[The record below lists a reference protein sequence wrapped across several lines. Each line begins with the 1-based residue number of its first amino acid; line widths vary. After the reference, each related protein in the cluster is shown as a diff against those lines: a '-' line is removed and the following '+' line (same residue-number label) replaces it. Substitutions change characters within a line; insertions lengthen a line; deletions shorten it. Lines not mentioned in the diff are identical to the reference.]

1 MIVNILVAD
10 DSPEM
15 VQIVSAYLKKAGFTV
30 FTALDGEMAL
40 DVFYQEKLDLAIIDW
55 MMPKIDGIE
64 VLKTIKAESSL
75 KILMLTAKTTGEDE
89 FLSLSS
95 GADDYITKPFHP
107 QVLLLRVKKL
117 LGLTHSFYA
126 KNLLIDPANLKVWK
140 HEEALDLTKK
150 EFDLLMMLVNNRG
163 TILTREQLLIG
174 VWGMDYDGVARTVD
188 THIRRLR
195 EKIGDEIIT
204 TKRGVG
210 YLIEK
215 EN

>member
-1 MIVNILVAD
+1 MNILVAD

>member
-1 MIVNILVAD
+1 MNILVAD

-15 VQIVSAYLKKAGFTV
+15 VQILQAYLQKAGFTV
-30 FTALDGEMAL
+30 FTALDGEAAL
-40 DVFYQEKLDLAIIDW
+40 DLFYQEKLDLAIVDW
-55 MMPKIDGIE
+55 MMPKIDGLE
-64 VLKTIKAESSL
+64 VIQTIKAESSL
-75 KILMLTAKTTGEDE
+75 KVLMLTAKSTGEDE

-95 GADDYITKPFHP
+95 GADDFITKPFHP
-107 QVLLLRVKKL
+107 QVLLVRIKKL
-117 LGLTHSFYA
+117 LGVTETITI
-126 KNLLIDPANLKVWK
+126 KNLVVDPANLKVWK
-140 HEEALDLTKK
+140 DEHVLALTKI
-150 EFDLLMMLVNNRG
+150 ESDLLLMFIKNRG
-163 TILTREQLLIG
+163 QILTREQLLIG
-174 VWGMDYDGVARTVD
+174 VWGMNYDGVARTVD

>member
-1 MIVNILVAD
+1 MNILIAD

-15 VQIVSAYLKKAGFTV
+15 VQILSAYMKQAGFTV
-30 FTALDGEMAL
+30 FPSFDGEAALDL
-40 DVFYQEKLDLAIIDW
+40 FYTEKIDLAIIDW

-64 VLKTIKAESSL
+64 VIKTIKSESPV

-95 GADDYITKPFHP
+95 GADDFLTKPFHP
-107 QVLLLRVKKL
+107 QVLVLRVKKL
-117 LGLTHSFYA
+117 LGVTELVTVKS
-126 KNLLIDPANLKVWK
+126 LVIDPTKLSVWK
-140 HEEALDLTKK
+140 NERSIDLTKK
-150 EFDLLMMLVNNRG
+150 EIDLLLFFVKNRG
-163 TILTREQLLIG
+163 TILSREQLLIG
-174 VWGMDYDGVARTVD
+174 VWGMDYEGVARTVD

>member
-1 MIVNILVAD
+1 MNILVAD

-30 FTALDGEMAL
+30 FAALDGEAAI
-40 DVFYQEKLDLAIIDW
+40 DIFYQEKLDLAIIDW
-55 MMPKIDGIE
+55 MMPKIDGLE
-64 VLKTIKAESSL
+64 VIKTIKAESSL
-75 KILMLTAKTTGEDE
+75 KVLMLTAKSTGEDE
-89 FLSLSS
+89 FLSLSV

-117 LGLTHSFYA
+117 LGLTHSIYV
-126 KNLLIDPANLKVWK
+126 KDLLIDPANLKIWK
-140 HEEALDLTKK
+140 NEHGLDLTKK
-150 EFDLLMMLVNNRG
+150 EFDLLMMLVKNRG
-163 TILTREQLLIG
+163 SILTREQLLVG

>member
-1 MIVNILVAD
+1 MQILVAD

-15 VQIVSAYLKKAGFTV
+15 VQIVSAYLKKDGFTV
-30 FTALDGEMAL
+30 HTALDGEAAL
-40 DVFYQEKLDLAIIDW
+40 KIFYQEKLDLAIIDW
-55 MMPKIDGIE
+55 MMPKLDGLE
-64 VLKTIKAESSL
+64 VIKTIKTESTL
-75 KILMLTAKTTGEDE
+75 KVLMLTAKSTGEDE
-89 FLSLSS
+89 FLSLSN

-107 QVLLLRVKKL
+107 KVLLLRVKKL
-117 LGLTHSFYA
+117 LSLTHSFYI
-126 KNLLIDPANLKVWK
+126 KELLIDPANLTVWK
-140 HEEALDLTKK
+140 NEHILDLTKK
-150 EFDLLMMLVNNRG
+150 EFDLLMMLAKNRG
-163 TILTREQLLIG
+163 RILTREQLLVG

>member
-1 MIVNILVAD
+1 MNILIAD

-15 VQIVSAYLKKAGFTV
+15 VQILSAYIKKAGFTV
-30 FTALDGEMAL
+30 FTAFDGEKAL
-40 DVFYQEKLDLAIIDW
+40 ELFYTEKIDLAIIDW
-55 MMPKIDGIE
+55 MMPKVDGIE
-64 VLKTIKAESSL
+64 VIKTIKSESPV
-75 KILMLTAKTTGEDE
+75 KILMLTAKTTGDDE

-95 GADDYITKPFHP
+95 GADDFLTKPFHP
-107 QVLLLRVKKL
+107 KVLVLRVKKL
-117 LGLTHSFYA
+117 LGVTETITIKKLV
-126 KNLLIDPANLKVWK
+126 IDPAKLNFWK
-140 HEEALDLTKK
+140 NDQRIDLTKK
-150 EFDLLMMLVNNRG
+150 ESDLLMFLVNNRG

-210 YLIEK
+210 YLVEK

>member
-1 MIVNILVAD
+1 MHILVAD

-15 VQIVSAYLKKAGFTV
+15 VQIVSAYLKKDGFTV
-30 FTALDGEMAL
+30 YIALDGEAAL
-40 DVFYQEKLDLAIIDW
+40 DIFYQEKLDLAVIDW

-64 VLKTIKAESSL
+64 VIKTIKAESPL
-75 KILMLTAKTTGEDE
+75 KVLMLTAKSTGEDE

-117 LGLTHSFYA
+117 LGLTRSLYVRD
-126 KNLLIDPANLKVWK
+126 LLIDPANLKVWK
-140 HEEALDLTKK
+140 EEQALDLTKK
-150 EFDLLMMLVNNRG
+150 EFDLLMMLVKNRG
-163 TILTREQLLIG
+163 SILSREQLLVG
-174 VWGMDYDGVARTVD
+174 VWGMDYAGVVRTVD

-210 YLIEK
+210 YLIEQ

>member
-1 MIVNILVAD
+1 MNILVAD

-15 VQIVSAYLKKAGFTV
+15 VQILQAYLKKAGFTV
-30 FTALDGEMAL
+30 FTALDGEAAL
-40 DVFYQEKLDLAIIDW
+40 DLFYQEKLDLAIIDW

-64 VLKTIKAESSL
+64 VIQTIKAESSL
-75 KILMLTAKTTGEDE
+75 KVLMLTAKATGEDE

-95 GADDYITKPFHP
+95 GADDFITKPFHP
-107 QVLLLRVKKL
+107 QVLLLRIKKL
-117 LGLTHSFYA
+117 LGITETITIQ
-126 KNLLIDPANLKVWK
+126 NLVVDPANLKVWK
-140 HEEALDLTKK
+140 DEQVLALTKI
-150 EFDLLMMLVNNRG
+150 ESDLLMMLIKNRG
-163 TILTREQLLIG
+163 HTLTREQLLIG
-174 VWGMDYDGVARTVD
+174 VWGMNYDGVARTVD

-215 EN
+215 ED

>member
-1 MIVNILVAD
+1 MNILVAD

-30 FTALDGEMAL
+30 FTALDGEAAL
-40 DVFYQEKLDLAIIDW
+40 DIFYQEKLDLAIVDW
-55 MMPKIDGIE
+55 MMPKIDGIA
-64 VLKTIKAESSL
+64 VIKTIKAESSL
-75 KILMLTAKTTGEDE
+75 KVLMLTAKTTGEDE

-95 GADDYITKPFHP
+95 GADEFITKPFHP

-117 LGLTHSFYA
+117 LGLTHSFYV
-126 KNLLIDPANLKVWK
+126 KELLIDPANLKVWK
-140 HEEALDLTKK
+140 EEQALDLTKK
-150 EFDLLMMLVNNRG
+150 EFDLLMMLVKNRG
-163 TILTREQLLIG
+163 HILTREQLLVG

>member
-1 MIVNILVAD
+1 MHILVAD

-15 VQIVSAYLKKAGFTV
+15 VQIVSAYLKKDGFTV
-30 FTALDGEMAL
+30 YTSLDGEAAL
-40 DVFYQEKLDLAIIDW
+40 DIFYQEKLDLAIIDW

-64 VLKTIKAESSL
+64 VIKTIKAESSL
-75 KILMLTAKTTGEDE
+75 KVLMLTAKSTGEDE

-117 LGLTHSFYA
+117 LGLTRSLYVR
-126 KNLLIDPANLKVWK
+126 NLLIDPANLKVWK
-140 HEEALDLTKK
+140 EEQALDLTKK
-150 EFDLLMMLVNNRG
+150 EFDLLMMLVKNRG
-163 TILTREQLLIG
+163 SILSREQLLVG

-195 EKIGDEIIT
+195 EKIGDETIT

-210 YLIEK
+210 YLIEQ

>member
-1 MIVNILVAD
+1 MNILIAD

-15 VQIVSAYLKKAGFTV
+15 VQIISAYLKKDGFNV
-30 FTALDGEMAL
+30 FTALDGEEAL
-40 DVFYQEKLDLAIIDW
+40 EIFYQEKLDLAIIDW

-64 VLKTIKAESSL
+64 VIKTIKSESQL
-75 KILMLTAKTTGEDE
+75 KVLMLTAKSTGEDE
-89 FLSLSS
+89 VISLSN

-107 QVLLLRVKKL
+107 QVLLLRIKKL
-117 LGLTHSFYA
+117 LGLTQMIPLKH
-126 KNLLIDPANLKVWK
+126 LLVDPANLKVWK
-140 HEEALDLTKK
+140 NEETLELTKK
-150 EFDLLMMLVNNRG
+150 EFDLLMMLLNNRG
-163 TILTREQLLIG
+163 SILTREQLLIG
-174 VWGMDYDGVARTVD
+174 VWGMNYDGVERTVD

-195 EKIGDEIIT
+195 EKVGDDIVS

>member
-1 MIVNILVAD
+1 MNILVAD

-30 FTALDGEMAL
+30 FTALDGEAAL
-40 DVFYQEKLDLAIIDW
+40 DIFYQEKLDLAIVDW
-55 MMPKIDGIE
+55 MMPKIDGIA
-64 VLKTIKAESSL
+64 VIKTIKAESSL
-75 KILMLTAKTTGEDE
+75 KVLMLTAKTTGEDE

-95 GADDYITKPFHP
+95 GADEFITKPFHP

-117 LGLTHSFYA
+117 LGLTHSFYV
-126 KNLLIDPANLKVWK
+126 KELLIDPANLKVWK
-140 HEEALDLTKK
+140 QEQALDLTKK
-150 EFDLLMMLVNNRG
+150 EFDLLMMLVKNRG
-163 TILTREQLLIG
+163 HILTREQLLVG

>member
-1 MIVNILVAD
+1 MQILVAD

-15 VQIVSAYLKKAGFTV
+15 VQIVSAYLKKDGFTV
-30 FTALDGEMAL
+30 HTALDGEAAL
-40 DVFYQEKLDLAIIDW
+40 KIFYQEKLDLAIIDW
-55 MMPKIDGIE
+55 MMPKLDGLE
-64 VLKTIKAESSL
+64 VIKTIKTESTL
-75 KILMLTAKTTGEDE
+75 KVLMLTAKSTGEDE
-89 FLSLSS
+89 FLSLSN

-107 QVLLLRVKKL
+107 KVLLLRVKKL
-117 LGLTHSFYA
+117 LGLTHSFYI
-126 KNLLIDPANLKVWK
+126 KELLINPANLTVWK
-140 HEEALDLTKK
+140 NEHILDLTKK
-150 EFDLLMMLVNNRG
+150 EFDLLMMLAKNRG
-163 TILTREQLLIG
+163 RILTREQLLVG

>member
-1 MIVNILVAD
+1 MHILVAD

-15 VQIVSAYLKKAGFTV
+15 VQIVSAYLKKDGFTV
-30 FTALDGEMAL
+30 YIALDGEAAL
-40 DVFYQEKLDLAIIDW
+40 DIFYQEKLDLAVIDW

-64 VLKTIKAESSL
+64 VIKTIKAESPL
-75 KILMLTAKTTGEDE
+75 KVLMLTAKSTGEDE

-117 LGLTHSFYA
+117 LGLTRSLYVRD
-126 KNLLIDPANLKVWK
+126 LLIDPANLKVWK
-140 HEEALDLTKK
+140 EEQALDLTKK
-150 EFDLLMMLVNNRG
+150 EFDLLMMLVKNRG
-163 TILTREQLLIG
+163 SILSREQLLVG
-174 VWGMDYDGVARTVD
+174 VWGMDYAGVVRTVD

-204 TKRGVG
+204 TKRGAG
-210 YLIEK
+210 YLIEQ

>member
-1 MIVNILVAD
+1 MQILVAD

-15 VQIVSAYLKKAGFTV
+15 VQIVSAYLKKDGFTV
-30 FTALDGEMAL
+30 HTALDGEAAL
-40 DVFYQEKLDLAIIDW
+40 KIFYQEKLDLAIIDW
-55 MMPKIDGIE
+55 MMPKLDGLE
-64 VLKTIKAESSL
+64 VIKTIKTESTL
-75 KILMLTAKTTGEDE
+75 KVLMLTAKSTGEDE
-89 FLSLSS
+89 FLSLSN

-107 QVLLLRVKKL
+107 KVLLLRVKKL
-117 LGLTHSFYA
+117 LGLTHSFYI
-126 KNLLIDPANLKVWK
+126 KELLIDPANLTVWK
-140 HEEALDLTKK
+140 NEHILDLTKK
-150 EFDLLMMLVNNRG
+150 EFDLLMMLAKNRG
-163 TILTREQLLIG
+163 RILTREQLLVG

>member
-1 MIVNILVAD
+1 MNILVAD

-30 FTALDGEMAL
+30 FTALDGEKAL
-40 DVFYQEKLDLAIIDW
+40 DIFYQEKLDLAIIDW

-64 VLKTIKAESSL
+64 VMKTIKAESSL
-75 KILMLTAKTTGEDE
+75 KLLMLTAKTTGEDE

-117 LGLTHSFYA
+117 LGLTHSFYV
-126 KNLLIDPANLKVWK
+126 KNLLVDPAHLKVWK
-140 HEEALDLTKK
+140 NEQPLDLTKK

-163 TILTREQLLIG
+163 TILTREQLLVG
-174 VWGMDYDGVARTVD
+174 VWGMDYDGVERTVD